1 MEKDPNGSEEVE
13 ETSEDGR
20 EDMGNWLQ
28 ENLRMLVSIVIVI
41 AIAGGIYAYS
51 KRTQAPLTNKEVAQ
65 SQEGEGKISVIGG
78 ETTKDENESAST
90 EVSADNSTPPAEVQK
105 PAEKTTTPPAEVQKP
120 AEKTTTPPAEVQT
133 SKETEASFME
143 TAAKGEGTTNLARRA
158 LANYL
163 EKNTDT
169 SLSAEHKIFIEDYL
183 RRQVSN
189 GKLKVGDSREFSK
202 DMIAKSIEKSKELN
216 EKQLKNL
223 QKYAQRVPGL

>member
-20 EDMGNWLQ
+20 DNMGNWLQ

-51 KRTQAPLTNKEVAQ
+51 KRTQAPSTKNEPAI
-65 SQEGEGKISVIGG
+65 SQGEGEGKISVIGG
-78 ETTKDENESAST
+78 ETVKEEDAST
-90 EVSADNSTPPAEVQK
+90 EAKTEESTPPAEVQK
-105 PAEKTTTPPAEVQKP
+105 PTD
-120 AEKTTTPPAEVQT
+120 KTTTPPAEVQT
-133 SKETEASFME
+133 SKETESSFME
-143 TAAKGEGTTNLARRA
+143 TAAKGDGTTKLARRA

-189 GKLKVGDSREFSK
+189 GKLKIGDTREFSK
-202 DMIAKSIEKSKELN
+202 DMIAKAIEKSKGLN
-216 EKQLKNL
+216 DKQLKNL
-223 QKYAQRVPGL
+223 QKYAQKVPGL

>member
-1 MEKDPNGSEEVE
+1 MEKDPNGSEEVD

-20 EDMGNWLQ
+20 DNEGNWIQ

-78 ETTKDENESAST
+78 DNTSQDQEQTEDST
-90 EVSADNSTPPAEVQK
+90 SK
-105 PAEKTTTPPAEVQKP
+105 PATDNTAVQAP

-133 SKETEASFME
+133 SKETESSFLE
-143 TAAKGEGTTNLARRA
+143 TAAKGDGTTKLARRA

-189 GKLKVGDSREFSK
+189 GKLKIGDSREFSK
-202 DMIAKSIEKSKELN
+202 DMIAKAIEKSKGLN
-216 EKQLKNL
+216 DKQLKNL
-223 QKYAQRVPGL
+223 QKYSQKVPGL